1 MGAGSDL
8 SIYHD
13 TANSRIVSS
22 TGWLRYQS
30 LIGYQWYNSDTSET
44 IIEANVN
51 VPVELYYDNVNTFKT
66 TGNGINILGPEGG
79 AVQLDFNADAGD
91 DNNDKWKVYIPDGG
105 GDFYIQSKSSG
116 SWVSGLT
123 IASGGGSVTAT
134 KFLGDGS
141 ALTGVGGDTDITSC
155 LFV

>member
-1 MGAGSDL
+1 MAGTGADLKLQHDGSHGYIQNSTGNLRIDADTL
-8 SIYHD
+8 QLRSSAGENYLYGVADGAVSLYHD
-13 TANSRIVSS
+13 A
-22 TGWLRYQS
+22 
-30 LIGYQWYNSDTSET
+30 
-44 IIEANVN
+44 
-51 VPVELYYDNVNTFKT
+51 VNTFKT
-66 TGNGINILGPEGG
+66 TGNGVNILGPEGG
-79 AVQLDFNADAGD
+79 AVQLDFNADEGD

-105 GDFYIQSKSSG
+105 GAFYIQSKSSG

-141 ALTGVGGDTDITSC
+141 ALTGIGGDMDITSS